1 MKRLNAVHV
10 LFLPLLF
17 VLSAG
22 PAAAQRGSDN
32 EPYYSSTF
40 SLRGTHTV
48 VVNAGFWSVASR
60 ATATPDDSQAG
71 GFVGSISHRYWLT
84 DNWGVGPF
92 LSILD
97 TGAKTLNASSNTS
110 QHLLLTSILFGV
122 DYAFVPASS
131 NINVIFYLSG
141 AVGPYMS
148 STARLSPGDEAI
160 SVTAFGARPQIGM
173 DWYLNNWLVFEFAF
187 GYHIISDFQEPVGGD
202 KNYSG
207 PEFSMG
213 VGLAI

>member
-1 MKRLNAVHV
+1 MRRLIPV
-10 LFLPLLF
+10 LALLLLP
-17 VLSAG
+17 VL
-22 PAAAQRGSDN
+22 PAIAQRGNSS
-32 EPYYSSTF
+32 YYTSSF

-48 VVNAGFWSVASR
+48 VINAGFWSVTSR
-60 ATATPDDSQAG
+60 ATAAPDESQAG

-97 TGAKTLNASSNTS
+97 TGAKTLNSSSNTS

-122 DYAFVPASS
+122 DYTFVPASS

-148 STARLSPGDEAI
+148 STARETPDDEAI
-160 SVTAFGARPQIGM
+160 AVTAFGARPQVGL

-187 GYHIISDFQEPVGGD
+187 GYHIISDFQEPVGDD

-207 PEFSMG
+207 PEFTMG
-213 VGLAI
+213 VGIAI

>member
-1 MKRLNAVHV
+1 MKRLLAVLV
-10 LFLPLLF
+10 FFL
-17 VLSAG
+17 LSAW
-22 PAAAQRGSDN
+22 PANAQRTGSN
-32 EPYYSSTF
+32 RPYSSTF

-60 ATATPDDSQAG
+60 ATATPNESQAG

-97 TGAKTLNASSNTS
+97 TGAKTLNVNSNTS

-122 DYAFVPASS
+122 DYAFVPATS
-131 NINVIFYLSG
+131 NINVIFYISG
-141 AVGPYMS
+141 SVGPYMS
-148 STARLSPGDEAI
+148 STARENPGDEAV
-160 SVTAFGARPQIGM
+160 SVTAFGARPQIGL
-173 DWYLNNWLVFEFAF
+173 DWYLNNWLVFEFTF
-187 GYHIISDFQEPVGGD
+187 GYHIISDFSKPVGKD

-213 VGLAI
+213 LGVAI